1 MEILNMSVLKL
12 AKGLWEELESH
23 RQSGDAIQQEMV
35 RRADEILRGGQIDA
49 PSVREML
56 QRAAEK
62 VKASKLE
69 REG

>member
-1 MEILNMSVLKL
+1 MSVLKL

-62 VKASKLE
+62 
-69 REG
+69 